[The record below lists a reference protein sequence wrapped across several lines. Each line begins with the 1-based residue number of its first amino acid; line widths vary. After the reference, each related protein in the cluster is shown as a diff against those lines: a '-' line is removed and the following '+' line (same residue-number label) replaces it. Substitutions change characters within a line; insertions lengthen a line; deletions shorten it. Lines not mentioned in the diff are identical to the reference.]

1 MLFPSS
7 PERRHGRRRKA
18 LWKGKQYGK
27 SMWIPPRSA
36 TTIQGVDRNSASA
49 LQHSGAYH
57 GVKRCSSMTEKAV
70 RAIRN
75 KKSSPRGRAFVR
87 FGCWDADHAYRIKA
101 MNSRSSV
108 PLFSSMCSSPSLQII
123 TSPAVT
129 GFSSPL
135 SKYRPVP
142 LRTWYTSKSPTWR
155 CRADGTAGFEHA
167 MVENA
172 ALAREILAVEQFR
185 GEDMPF
191 AAFVLHVQFVQ
202 FIIMPYHEN
211 APFGP

>member
-1 MLFPSS
+1 
-7 PERRHGRRRKA
+7 
-18 LWKGKQYGK
+18 
-27 SMWIPPRSA
+27 
-36 TTIQGVDRNSASA
+36 
-49 LQHSGAYH
+49 
-57 GVKRCSSMTEKAV
+57 
-70 RAIRN
+70 
-75 KKSSPRGRAFVR
+75 
-87 FGCWDADHAYRIKA
+87 

-108 PLFSSMCSSPSLQII
+108 PSFSSMCSSPSLQII

-135 SKYRPVP
+135 SKYRPV
-142 LRTWYTSKSPTWR
+142 
-155 CRADGTAGFEHA
+155 ADGTAGFEHA

-172 ALAREILAVEQFR
+172 ALTREIFAVEQFR

-191 AAFVLHVQFVQ
+191 AAFVLHVQFGQ